1 MPQLMPW
8 IIVAVLCLVFGCAFL
23 LWRRHRRSAEVQG
36 RRILAAKLA
45 EKGLDMRQIPDAC
58 LQEMADVL
66 VRRVK
71 VRANQLGAPWETL
84 LPNHINNEASAIA
97 DILQCRSF
105 EPVLQAYIKEFQD
118 ILSNHKVPI
127 AGSH

>member
-8 IIVAVLCLVFGCAFL
+8 IILAILCLVFGGALAF
-23 LWRRHRRSAEVQG
+23 WIRHRKSAEMQG
-36 RRILAAKLA
+36 RRILAVKLA

-71 VRANQLGAPWETL
+71 LRANQLGAPWETL

-97 DILQCRSF
+97 DILQGRSF
-105 EPVLQAYIKEFQD
+105 EPVLHGYIKEFQD